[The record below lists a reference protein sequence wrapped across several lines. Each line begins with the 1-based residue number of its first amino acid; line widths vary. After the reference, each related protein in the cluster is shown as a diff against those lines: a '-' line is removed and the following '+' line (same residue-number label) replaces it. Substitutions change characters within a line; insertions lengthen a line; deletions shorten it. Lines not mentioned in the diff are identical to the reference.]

1 MERIP
6 YLSGTN
12 PVVGRN
18 QDSVHW
24 TGHLMYG
31 IRIVENAIPLE
42 PLQRSSPVH
51 RCILRTITLRFAMQR
66 AGTPALFVS
75 KHRSPVRWLET
86 AY

>member
-6 YLSGTN
+6 YLSGIN
-12 PVVGRN
+12 PVLGRN

-51 RCILRTITLRFAMQR
+51 RCILRTIAPRFAMQKGR
-66 AGTPALFVS
+66 YSGPFCFQTSLTCSLA
-75 KHRSPVRWLET
+75 
-86 AY
+86 